1 MRDPL
6 FVAIALF
13 GLVSGAPSAFAAAK
27 PSAPAIAVKTTP
39 APTSLEEA
47 WHSEVA
53 VMRSSWEFVEDIS
66 RLGNGGWSYS
76 GWSAWIDLQQIPADL
91 KSKPVNMTVKLAL
104 SLDAQ
109 GKPTACSV
117 QVPSE
122 DASLNDLACA
132 SLLRNARFDAP
143 YSKPG
148 ISEPSKVNISVR
160 LNTMTKADW
169 EAALARRLPAVA
181 TPKPVH
187 EYPEYSSW
195 PRLKWEGGLYIDR
208 FPNLQ
213 SLFPVAAGKAEG
225 RTSLELVVD
234 GRTGAVEC
242 RIGVSSVNAALDQAS
257 CEIGRS
263 LPLRYP
269 KLCLPCDTRYLP
281 LQFVWQRKK
290 GSHIRIPLPD
300 TQQASSWDAPLL
312 QRDPADSR
320 IAKTHIVGRKV
331 LGQFVPGDVMNGVV
345 APEIKSRRVQMRL
358 TVDLDGKPNSCVT
371 TWASGSA
378 VLDAN
383 LCKAVLAKVRYSII
397 EDIFRDPA
405 GSGDAPIML
414 TVNIAP

>member
-1 MRDPL
+1 MRDRI
-6 FVAIALF
+6 FIAIALI
-13 GLVSGAPSAFAAAK
+13 GLVNGVPSAFAEAK
-27 PSAPAIAVKTTP
+27 PRAPASAGSTTP

-47 WHSEVA
+47 WHSEIG
-53 VMRSSWEFVEDIS
+53 VMRSSWEFVADIS
-66 RLGNGGWSYS
+66 QLGNDGWSYS
-76 GWSAWIDLQQIPADL
+76 GWGAWIDLQQIPVDL
-91 KSKPVNMTVKLAL
+91 RSKPVNMIVKLAL

-122 DASLNDLACA
+122 DARLNDLACA

-148 ISEPSKVNISVR
+148 ISEPSKVNINVR

-169 EAALARRLPAVA
+169 EAVLARRLPAAA
-181 TPKPVH
+181 TPRPLHK
-187 EYPEYSSW
+187 YPEYSSW
-195 PRLKWEGGLYIDR
+195 PRLKWEGGLYIEQ

-213 SLFPVAAGKAEG
+213 SQYPVAAGKAEG

-234 GRTGAVEC
+234 NKTGAAEC
-242 RIGVSSVNAALDQAS
+242 RIGVSSANAALDQAS
-257 CEIGRS
+257 CEIGRR

-269 KLCLPCDTRYLP
+269 KLCLHCDTRYLP
-281 LQFVWQRKK
+281 LEFVWQRKK

-300 TQQASSWDAPLL
+300 AQQASSWDAPLL
-312 QRDPADSR
+312 LRDPADPR
-320 IAKTHIVGRKV
+320 TAKTHIVGRKV
-331 LGQFVPGDVMNGVV
+331 LGQYVPGDVMKGVV
-345 APEIKSRRVQMRL
+345 AAEIKNRRLQMRL
-358 TVDLDGKPNSCVT
+358 TVDVDGKPNSCVT

-383 LCKAVLAKVRYSII
+383 LCKAALAKVRYSII
-397 EDIFRDPA
+397 EDIFGDPA